1 MRVTD
6 GLSRQPWF
14 TGPSG
19 GGKSTTVGLIERFY
33 DVTSGE
39 LNYLGVDVRSLNV
52 SWYRT
57 QLSYVGQ
64 EPTLFNMTI
73 AENIAFGAEG
83 VSRADIEEA
92 ARQVTRPHIVSTAF
106 SLNCNSNSSL
116 QHRRT
121 PTTLSLSFHRATTPQ
136 SALLKATLVCREDR
150 SKGTK

>member
-1 MRVTD
+1 M
-6 GLSRQPWF
+6 
-14 TGPSG
+14 
-19 GGKSTTVGLIERFY
+19 
-33 DVTSGE
+33 TSGE

-92 ARQVTRPHIVSTAF
+92 ALQVRRTDVVSTAF
-106 SLNCNSNSSL
+106 SRCTV
-116 QHRRT
+116 T
-121 PTTLSLSFHRATTPQ
+121 PIPRFNTGERPRLYR
-136 SALLKATLVCREDR
+136 
-150 SKGTK
+150 